1 MKVGKKLVV
10 LLAGVVALASV
21 AFSGCFLNNEE
32 AYLPEYESEYY
43 RYAVRT
49 MKDGKKEAYL
59 VGFTELG
66 LEQKYLILPEEFDG
80 IKLAGLGY
88 VRMLNYGEE
97 HVGDL
102 IHYNLEKLYLTFER
116 TKENWH
122 PKYAAASLEKGS
134 VVEIYPSIIYFS
146 CEGYILAYHLLK
158 GYLDDLKELNKPED
172 HMTRVANVSYMYNY
186 EGAENEGYYWA
197 DSYDQTTID
206 FIPPEP
212 KREGYTFG
220 GWYKED
226 ECVNEWDFEND
237 KLGEEIWVNTKLDY
251 EDYKKEDITW
261 LYARWVKE

>member
-10 LLAGVVALASV
+10 ILAGAVALASV
-21 AFSGCFLNNEE
+21 AFSGCFLYSEE
-32 AYLPEYESEYY
+32 AYLPEFESGYY

-49 MKDGKKEAYL
+49 MKDGEKEAYL

-88 VRMLNYGEE
+88 SHKLNYGYKHMGE
-97 HVGDL
+97 
-102 IHYNLEKLYLTFER
+102 ITHYNLERLYLTFEIPE
-116 TKENWH
+116 ENWRA
-122 PKYAAASLEKGS
+122 KCAAGRLVKGLTVKIRS
-134 VVEIYPSIIYFS
+134 SIVFYP
-146 CEGYILAYHLLK
+146 CEGYIYSYHLLK
-158 GYLDDLKELNKPED
+158 GYLDRIKEINKQED
-172 HMTRVANVSYMYNY
+172 HTTRVANVSYMYNY

-220 GWYKED
+220 GWYKEA
-226 ECVNEWDFEND
+226 ECVNEWNFEND
-237 KLGEEIWVNTKLDY
+237 KLGEEIWINTKLDY

>member
-10 LLAGVVALASV
+10 ILAGVVALASV
-21 AFSGCFLNNEE
+21 AFSGCFLYSEE

-49 MKDGKKEAYL
+49 MKDGEKEAYL
-59 VGFTELG
+59 IGFTELG
-66 LEQKYLILPEEFDG
+66 LQQKYLILPEEFDG

-88 VRMLNYGEE
+88 YHKLNHGGKN
-97 HVGDL
+97 VGGL
-102 IHYNLEKLYLTFER
+102 IHNTLERLYITFE
-116 TKENWH
+116 TTEDNWS
-122 PKYAAASLEKGS
+122 PNYAGCGLAKCSI
-134 VVEIYPSIIYFS
+134 VEMCPSIIYFP

-158 GYLDDLKELNKPED
+158 GYLDSLKEINKPED

-197 DSYDQTTID
+197 DSYDQNTIG

-212 KREGYTFG
+212 EREGYTFG
-220 GWYKED
+220 GWYKEA

-261 LYARWVKE
+261 LYARWVK